1 MIFALLLACEPDD
14 IDTGDSAPVEEIDYP
29 ESETCDVLEIY
40 QDGEDPP
47 KVGDVWTIFLKCDGT
62 TMLGASVVALD
73 PTSAATNDDNVITWA
88 EAGPATISLQTG
100 RFKTTR
106 DVTVLPPE

>member
-1 MIFALLLACEPDD
+1 MLLALLFACETDD
-14 IDTGDSAPVEEIDYP
+14 VDTGDSAPAEDSAPTESATCEELEID
-29 ESETCDVLEIY
+29 

-62 TMLGASVVALD
+62 TMLGASVIALD
-73 PTSAATNDDNVITWA
+73 PTTAATKVDNVLTWA

-106 DVTVLPPE
+106 EVNVLPAD